1 MKAGDSWAKRVE
13 KANSKLTRSEA
24 TVLDYV
30 TAVPEEAAFQSLK
43 ELAEHTGISKPKI
56 IDLYRKLGYD
66 TFREFIE
73 GVREFYSHRINSL
86 RASRATFTSVE
97 SVPELI
103 ERAISI
109 DQQSLR
115 RISECVSPNDL
126 TFIANSIIRAE
137 TVHLFGPGSGRYP
150 SEYLYTRLKRYRLNV
165 HEIALDMQHLAEELV
180 GIGTGDLLLVFS
192 YVREHETVLSVMRHA
207 MNRGATV
214 VVVSDNVLVDFA
226 TTADRTLYVERGLV
240 GFKNSMAVP
249 MSFANMVLLAVEL
262 LGGDE
267 LQASLQE
274 VEAIREEFG

>member
-1 MKAGDSWAKRVE
+1 MKAGDSWATRVE
-13 KANSKLTRSEA
+13 NANSTLTRSEA

-43 ELAEHTGISKPKI
+43 ELSEHTGISKPKI
-56 IDLYRKLGYD
+56 IDLYRKLGYQ
-66 TFREFIE
+66 TFREFTE

-86 RASRATFTSVE
+86 RASRATFTSIE

-109 DQQSLR
+109 DQQSLSR
-115 RISECVSPNDL
+115 VSECVSPNDL
-126 TFIANSIIRAE
+126 TYIANAILGAG
-137 TVHLFGPGSGRYP
+137 TTYLFGPGSGQYP
-150 SEYLYTRLKRYRLNV
+150 AQYLYTRLKRYRLNV

-180 GIGTGDLLLVFS
+180 GAGPGDLLLVFS
-192 YVREHETVLSVMRHA
+192 YVREHDTVLSVMRHA
-207 MNRGATV
+207 MNQGGRV

-226 TTADRTLYVERGLV
+226 TIADRTLYVERGLV

-262 LGGDE
+262 LGGEE
-267 LQASLQE
+267 LQKSLRD
-274 VEAIREEFG
+274 VEAIREALR